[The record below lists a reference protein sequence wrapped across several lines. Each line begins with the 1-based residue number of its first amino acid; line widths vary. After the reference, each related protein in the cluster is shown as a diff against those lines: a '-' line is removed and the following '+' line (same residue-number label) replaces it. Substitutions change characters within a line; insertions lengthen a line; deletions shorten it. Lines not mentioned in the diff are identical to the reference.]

1 MIGCIVFILGAALQ
15 TGTNGYAMM
24 VTGRAIAGLGIGTLS
39 MIVPLYISE
48 LGKSLNTFYYIII
61 LILWLQHSSQGN
73 SWSSYLLA
81 TIDDYCRHYA
91 CFLGQC
97 WH

>member
-48 LGKSLNTFYYIII
+48 LGKSLNTFYYIIV
-61 LILWLQHSSQGN
+61 LIASTQLPRKFVVVLSPCN
-73 SWSSYLLA
+73 N
-81 TIDDYCRHYA
+81 
-91 CFLGQC
+91 
-97 WH
+97 

>member
-15 TGTNGYAMM
+15 TGTTGYAMM

-48 LGKSLNTFYYIII
+48 LGKSLNTFYYICYHVICI
-61 LILWLQHSSQGN
+61 YCMSSTQLPRKFVVVLSPCN
-73 SWSSYLLA
+73 N
-81 TIDDYCRHYA
+81 
-91 CFLGQC
+91 
-97 WH
+97 

>member
-39 MIVPLYISE
+39 MVVPLYISE
-48 LGKSLNTFYYIII
+48 LGMSLFSRVYSATFIDFMY
-61 LILWLQHSSQGN
+61 LI
-73 SWSSYLLA
+73 
-81 TIDDYCRHYA
+81 
-91 CFLGQC
+91 
-97 WH
+97 